1 MSRRHVWLLVGIM
14 LVLVS
19 TGGIFLLT
27 WLTRIAPSYVA
38 SACGC
43 TRSFFLAHKELFL
56 LVAPFALLAV
66 LAPLRGVLRA
76 IGVFVRTQR
85 MQHRA
90 AKKTFLSLA
99 PYVRLFRSDVPDAFT
114 AGVIHPVTFV
124 SSACWEALSPTGRLA
139 LLRHEEAHR
148 IHRDPG
154 LKFLCLIV
162 RASIGWIPGVQAF
175 LATEEHYLE
184 LRADADAVRVVGR
197 KAIRE
202 VANVFFGHMQRE
214 GSASTPFV
222 AFEDRAA
229 LSERFSVLSKQR
241 TASIRRAVLCIA
253 VFVVILGFSTR
264 WASAQPGAQCVA
276 LRPVC
281 VATLP
286 TSTRLPPS
294 VSTPAS
300 FPNP

>member
-1 MSRRHVWLLVGIM
+1 MSRRRVWLLVGIM
-14 LVLVS
+14 LALVS
-19 TGGIFLLT
+19 AGGIFFLT
-27 WLTRIAPSYVA
+27 WLARIAPSYAA

-43 TRSFFLAHKELFL
+43 TRSFFSVHKELFL
-56 LVAPFALLAV
+56 AAAPFVLLAV
-66 LAPLRGVLRA
+66 LAPLRGILRA
-76 IGVFVRTQR
+76 LGVYWRTQR

-90 AKKTFLSLA
+90 AKQTFLSLA
-99 PYVRLFRSDVPDAFT
+99 PNVRLFQSDVPDAFT
-114 AGVIHPVTFV
+114 AGVIRPVTFI
-124 SSACWEALSPTGRLA
+124 SSACWEALSSTGRLA
-139 LLRHEEAHR
+139 LLHHEEAHR

-154 LKFLCLIV
+154 VKFLCLIV

-175 LATEEHYLE
+175 LLAEEHYLE
-184 LRADADAVRVVGR
+184 LRADADAVRAVGR
-197 KAIRE
+197 KAIQE
-202 VANVFFGHMQRE
+202 AANVFFGHPQRQ

-222 AFEDRAA
+222 AFEDRTA
-229 LSERFSVLSKQR
+229 LSERLSALSKQR
-241 TASIRRAVLCIA
+241 TASIRRAVLSIA
-253 VFVVILGFSTR
+253 AFVVILGLSTR

>member
-1 MSRRHVWLLVGIM
+1 MSRRRVWLLVGGM
-14 LVLVS
+14 LALVS
-19 TGGIFLLT
+19 AGGIFFLI
-27 WLTRIAPSYVA
+27 WLARIAPSYVA

-43 TRSFFLAHKELFL
+43 TRSFFSVHKELFL
-56 LVAPFALLAV
+56 VAAPLVLLAV
-66 LAPLRGVLRA
+66 LAPLRGIFRA
-76 IGVFVRTQR
+76 LGVYARTQR
-85 MQHRA
+85 MQYRA

-99 PYVRLFRSDVPDAFT
+99 PNVRLFRSDAPDAFT
-114 AGVIHPVTFV
+114 AGVIRPITFV
-124 SSACWEALSPTGRLA
+124 SSACWEALSVTGRLA

-162 RASIGWIPGVQAF
+162 RASIGWIPGVHAF
-175 LATEEHYLE
+175 LSAEEHYLE
-184 LRADADAVRVVGR
+184 LRADADAVRAVGR
-197 KAIRE
+197 KAIQE
-202 VANVFFGHMQRE
+202 AVNVFFGHAQRQ

-229 LSERFSVLSKQR
+229 LSERLALLSHQRSV
-241 TASIRRAVLCIA
+241 SIRRAGLSIA
-253 VFVVILGFSTR
+253 LFVSLLAFSTR
-264 WASAQPGAQCVA
+264 WASAQPGSQCVA

-286 TSTRLPPS
+286 TSTRMPPS
-294 VSTPAS
+294 ASTPAS